1 MRNDE
6 LLKRIL
12 KTLSQLITEIKL
24 NNGAGRMDLNKA
36 AEDFYCGLLNIILGN
51 GIALTNMNHIHED
64 FPAIDL
70 GDPSKGIAVQVTST
84 ERRDKVRTTL
94 KKFFDQ
100 GLDRIFPERLI
111 ILIIGKADAY
121 SKDFA
126 TERGFNFDPAQD
138 IWDEN
143 VLGREINKLDLERL
157 VMLDDYLVK
166 YLPWHRQNISV
177 LHLPVL
183 PAVGLGS
190 FIGRED
196 ELKLIK
202 QSLDAGVKPIV
213 ISGLGGIGKTEL
225 AAEFG
230 RNYCDGNTYFV
241 TFRGSFTKTLALG
254 VTEGISD
261 LPPRLTQEESCQTAL
276 NRLQACA
283 KNDILIIDNVD
294 NEHCSFDQLI
304 KDPVYRGLSNLQMR
318 LILTTRYDIPKSI
331 QIERLNKEE
340 LYRIFENY
348 KVSISKTDMDALIE
362 AVSGHT
368 MTIDLIARM
377 MVGSWKKVSVEQLL
391 DALNKND
398 LKQFNRPIST
408 DRNRDTEQLKIYDHL
423 KVVFNL
429 ADMPDTAKA
438 VLCYATLLP
447 DSGMNSESFGSALQ
461 EDEQIVLDNLIQHGW
476 IILRGELL
484 SIHPIIRLICREE
497 LQPTEKSCE
506 PFLVAVAEQHD
517 KNHYDA
523 VQYRQWAELFTLA
536 DEVFPV
542 TNGNWSLLAG
552 RLWGEIGV
560 LEKALKLNL
569 RTVSLL
575 EQYSKSDPQTLA
587 TAYNNLGITYGELGD
602 YRIALEYAIKTLKLL
617 QHAHVEDKLILARSY
632 SNVGLAYSHQ
642 DDPETALEY
651 LLKALRIEE
660 QLLPDG
666 HSDLAPS
673 YNSIGGIYGQLN
685 DHNRAL
691 KYMLKALAIREKEF
705 HGDHPL
711 LAHSY
716 NNVGFTY
723 GKLGDNETALPYMLR
738 ALEIREHLLP
748 DGHPDLALSYSNVG
762 YAYSNLGDSENALKY
777 SLKALKIREQTL
789 LKGHPDLVTS
799 YNNVSDIYDDI
810 GNHENALEY
819 QIRALDILEQRL
831 SVQPPDLAQAYNKI
845 GITYGNL
852 NNPEKEYEYLLKALE
867 IWKKPFPEY
876 QSCCAIVCGNIA
888 STLIKLKKFDDAA
901 EYAHQSAKYAKL
913 AFPEN
918 NPKGEPF
925 PQFAQM
931 MELLAKCLEQGID
944 PADLSNTYS
953 PA

>member
-6 LLKRIL
+6 LLSRIL

-24 NNGAGRMDLNKA
+24 NNGAGRMNLNKA
-36 AEDFYCGLLNIILGN
+36 AEDFFCGILNIILGN

-100 GLDRIFPERLI
+100 GLDRTFSERLI

-121 SKDFA
+121 SKDFT
-126 TERGFNFDPAQD
+126 TERGFNFNPAQD

-143 VLGREINKLDLERL
+143 VLGREINKLDLDRL

-166 YLPWHRQNISV
+166 YIPRHRQNISV

-230 RNYCDGNTYFV
+230 RNYCDGNIYFV

-276 NRLQACA
+276 NRLQACE

-294 NEHCSFDQLI
+294 DECCGFDQLI
-304 KDPVYRGLSNLQMR
+304 KDPMYRAISNLQMR
-318 LILTTRYDIPKSI
+318 LVLTTRYDIPKSI
-331 QIERLNKEE
+331 QIERLNYEG

-348 KVSISKTDMDALIE
+348 NVPISKTDMDALIE

-377 MVGSWKKVSVEQLL
+377 MVGSWKKVSAEQLL

-398 LKQFNRPIST
+398 LKQFNRTIST
-408 DRNRDTEQLKIYDHL
+408 DRNRDAEQLRIYDHL

-429 ADMPDTAKA
+429 ADIPDSAKV

-447 DSGMNSESFGSALQ
+447 DSGMNSEPFGSALQ
-461 EDEQIVLDNLIQHGW
+461 EDEQIALDDLIQHGW
-476 IILRGELL
+476 LSLRDELL
-484 SIHPIIRLICREE
+484 SIHPIIRLIGREE
-497 LQPTEKSCE
+497 LQPTERNCA
-506 PFLVAVAEQHD
+506 PFLIAVAQQYD
-517 KNHYDA
+517 TNLYDA
-523 VQYRQWAELFTLA
+523 IQYRQWAELFTLA
-536 DEVFPV
+536 DEVIPDP
-542 TNGNWSLLAG
+542 NGNWALHAG
-552 RLWGEIGV
+552 LLWGEIGV
-560 LEKALKLNL
+560 FEKAQKLNL
-569 RTVSLL
+569 RMVSLR
-575 EQYSKSDPQTLA
+575 EQQSEADPQMLA
-587 TAYNNLGITYGELGD
+587 TAYNNVGITYGELGD
-602 YRIALEYAIKTLKLL
+602 YSKALEYAKKSLKLL
-617 QHAHVEDKLILARSY
+617 QNTHIEDTLILARSY
-632 SNVGLAYSHQ
+632 SNVGLAYSYQ
-642 DDPETALEY
+642 NDPETALEY

-660 QLLPDG
+660 TLLPDG
-666 HSDLAPS
+666 HPDLAPS

-685 DHNRAL
+685 DHNQAL
-691 KYMLKALAIREKEF
+691 KYMLKALDIREKEF
-705 HGDHPL
+705 HGDHL
-711 LAHSY
+711 H
-716 NNVGFTY
+716 
-723 GKLGDNETALPYMLR
+723 
-738 ALEIREHLLP
+738 
-748 DGHPDLALSYSNVG
+748 LALSYSNIG
-762 YAYSNLGDSENALKY
+762 YTYGRLGDSENALKY
-777 SLKALKIREQTL
+777 SLKALEIRKKIL
-789 LKGHPDLVTS
+789 PKSHPDHATS
-799 YNNVSDIYDDI
+799 YDNLSDIYNDI
-810 GNHENALEY
+810 GNHEKALEY
-819 QIRALDILEQRL
+819 KICALDILEQVL
-831 SVQPPDLAQAYNKI
+831 PAMHPDLAQAYNKI

-852 NNPEKEYEYLLKALE
+852 NDPEKELEYLLKALE
-867 IWKKPFPEY
+867 IWKKPLAEY
-876 QSCCAIVCGNIA
+876 ESCRAIVCGNIA
-888 STLIKLKKFDDAA
+888 STLIGLKRFDDAA

-913 AFPEN
+913 AFPES
-918 NPKGEPF
+918 NPKGEPC

-931 MELLAKCLEQGID
+931 MELLAECLEQGID
-944 PADLSNTYS
+944 PADLPNACATV
-953 PA
+953 